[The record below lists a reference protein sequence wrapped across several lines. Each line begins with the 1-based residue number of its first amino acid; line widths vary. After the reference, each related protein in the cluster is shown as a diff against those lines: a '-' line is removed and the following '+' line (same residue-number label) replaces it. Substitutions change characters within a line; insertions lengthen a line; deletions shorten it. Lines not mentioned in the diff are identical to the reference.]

1 MAPRRVI
8 GMDAGGTKLLG
19 GVVDTDLVVHHRVH
33 RRILG
38 LDQAELIEKIVDAVE
53 EARSVAPDVE
63 AIGFG
68 IPALVR
74 PQTGSVMVS
83 NHLPLDGLP
92 FKALMSERLDL
103 PVEVDND
110 SNLAMLAEHVAGA
123 ARGADDAVLLALGT
137 GIGGGLLFNGEVY
150 RGSVGAGAEL
160 GHIVVN
166 PDGPECPG
174 DCPGRGCLEAY
185 ASGNA
190 IGRAGEEAARNAPD
204 SALGKAL
211 AAGREITGGLVTE
224 LAHDGDETSIEVLAE
239 AGRWLGLGIV
249 SLVNA
254 LNPELVV
261 VGGGAGAAGELLL
274 QPARDVVA
282 ERALPPN
289 REFVR
294 IVPAAFGS
302 EAGMIGAALSALLPR
317 REKRNGEK

>member
-1 MAPRRVI
+1 
-8 GMDAGGTKLLG
+8 MDAGGTKLLG

-38 LDQAELIEKIVDAVE
+38 LDQAELVEKIVDAVE
-53 EARSVAPDVE
+53 EARSAAPDVE
-63 AIGFG
+63 AVGFG

-92 FKALMSERLDL
+92 FKALMSERLGL

-137 GIGGGLLFNGEVY
+137 GIGGGLLFRGEVY

-190 IGRAGEEAARNAPD
+190 IGRAGEEAARRAPE

-224 LAHDGDETSIEVLAE
+224 LAHDGDEAAIEVLAD

-254 LNPELVV
+254 LNPELVI

-274 QPARDVVA
+274 RPAREVVA

-289 REFVR
+289 GELAR
-294 IVPAAFGS
+294 IVPAEFGS
-302 EAGMIGAALSALLPR
+302 EAGMIGAALSVLLAR
-317 REKRNGEK
+317 QGAREGEA

>member
-19 GVVDTDLVVHHRVH
+19 GVVDAGLVVHHRVH

-38 LDQAELIEKIVDAVE
+38 LDQAELVETIVDAVE
-53 EARSVAPDVE
+53 EVRAAAPDVE
-63 AIGFG
+63 AVGFG

-103 PVEVDND
+103 PVAVDND
-110 SNLAMLAEHVAGA
+110 SNLAILAEHRAGA
-123 ARGADDAVLLALGT
+123 ARGADDVVMLTLGT
-137 GIGGGLLFNGEVY
+137 GIGGGLLLDGEIY
-150 RGSVGAGAEL
+150 RGSVGASAEL

-190 IGRAGEEAARNAPD
+190 IGRAGEEAARQNPE
-204 SALGKAL
+204 SGLGKAL
-211 AAGREITGGLVTE
+211 SRGREITGGLVTE
-224 LAHDGDETSIEVLAE
+224 MAHDGDEQALEILAE

-249 SLVNA
+249 TLVNA
-254 LNPELVV
+254 LNPELVI
-261 VGGGAGAAGELLL
+261 VGGGAGQAGELLL
-274 QPARDVVA
+274 RPAREVLA

-289 REFVR
+289 RDLVKVVSAE
-294 IVPAAFGS
+294 FGS
-302 EAGMIGAALSALLPR
+302 EAGMIGAAMIALDLFKEPD
-317 REKRNGEK
+317 E